1 MDPSTELDIFRILKP
16 QQGPSISAVED
27 LNSLNKL
34 AKKRVKKVRSLSL
47 SAIESGERRDSG
59 ISESAEIT
67 TTAVSVLSQETN
79 DNESGKNI
87 VGKKDEGDENWWW
100 WWEPKDGSLLLD
112 FCRQT
117 VRRDFYQYHT
127 LISWPRHYNF
137 DRKIIN
143 ISFIL

>member
-1 MDPSTELDIFRILKP
+1 MDPSTELNIFRILKP
-16 QQGPSISAVED
+16 QEGPSTSAVED
-27 LNSLNKL
+27 FTSLNKL

-47 SAIESGERRDSG
+47 SAIERGDRRDSC
-59 ISESAEIT
+59 ISESTEIT

-79 DNESGKNI
+79 DNNSGENI

-117 VRRDFYQYHT
+117 VRHELYEYHT
-127 LISWPRHYNF
+127 LIS
-137 DRKIIN
+137 
-143 ISFIL
+143 